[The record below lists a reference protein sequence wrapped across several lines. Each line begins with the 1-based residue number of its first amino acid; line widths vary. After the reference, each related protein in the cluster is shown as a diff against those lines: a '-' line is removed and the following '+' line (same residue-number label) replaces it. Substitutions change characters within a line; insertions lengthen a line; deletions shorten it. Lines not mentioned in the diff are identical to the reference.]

1 MNWITNIKKRNIA
14 AVLVVGLRVFIAFK
28 PEALT
33 PDQVETIRWA
43 IDSLLVVG
51 AAHSV
56 GRSVK
61 TQKINKNE

>member
-1 MNWITNIKKRNIA
+1 MDWIKKIKKRNIA
-14 AVLVVGLRVFIAFK
+14 IVLLVLLRVFQSFWPDK
-28 PEALT
+28 LT
-33 PDQVETIRWA
+33 EDQAETIRWA

-51 AAHSV
+51 AVHSV